1 MFEFLNHNSEAFKES
16 VSELNTFQLGS
27 HVTFYDGDHD
37 ISQFKFSI
45 LCINETRGSKPISTD
60 EILFEAIKYEFY
72 SLYTGN
78 WNVSILDL
86 GVMHQGENTSD
97 THFLV
102 SKIVHQ
108 LLHNKTLPIILGGSQ
123 DLVYPI
129 YRAYDKIKYMLNL
142 VNIDF
147 RFDLGDSNK
156 NLDNSSYISH
166 MVVNKPYNLFNYA
179 NIGYQTFLNSQEEI
193 NLLEKMFF
201 ESYRLG
207 QLAEDIKSME
217 PVLRDAD
224 IVALD
229 IRAIENKSLSQ
240 ENLNPNGISSREIC
254 SLSRYAGLSD
264 KVSSFGVFELQE
276 AYSKASTKLIAQILW
291 YFIEGVSYRIN
302 EKVDI
307 TNSNFL
313 RYQVPVEEYTLV
325 FYESQLS
332 ERWWIEIPFDVNS
345 AHNKLKQH
353 TLLPCDKKDY
363 LSACNQELPDRWMLA
378 KQKNEF

>member
-1 MFEFLNHNSEAFKES
+1 MFEFLNHNTDAFIES
-16 VSELNTFQLGS
+16 VSELNKFQLGS
-27 HVTFYDGDHD
+27 NVTFYNGDNN
-37 ISQFKFSI
+37 ISDFKYSI
-45 LCINETRGSKPISTD
+45 ICIDETRGNHSKSKR
-60 EILFEAIKYEFY
+60 EIDFETIKYELY
-72 SLYTGN
+72 SLYSGN

-86 GVMHQGENTSD
+86 GVIHHGENTSD

-102 SKIVHQ
+102 KEILHQ
-108 LLHNKTLPIILGGSQ
+108 LLNNKTIPIVLGGSQ

-129 YRAYDKIKYMLNL
+129 YRAYDGIKYMLNL
-142 VNIDF
+142 VNIDYK
-147 RFDLGDSNK
+147 FDLGDSNDVL
-156 NLDNSSYISH
+156 NHSSYLSH

-193 NLLEKMFF
+193 SLLEKMFF

-207 QLAEDIKSME
+207 ELAEDIKSME

-224 IVALD
+224 IVTLD
-229 IRAIENKSLSQ
+229 IRSIENKSLNQ
-240 ENLNPNGISSREIC
+240 GNLNPNGISSREIC
-254 SLSRYAGLSD
+254 ALSRYAGLSD

-276 AYSKASTKLIAQILW
+276 AFSSASKKLIAQVLW
-291 YFIEGVSYRIN
+291 YFIEGVSYRID
-302 EKVDI
+302 EKVNVN
-307 TNSNFL
+307 NSNFL

-332 ERWWIEIPFDVNS
+332 ERWWIEIPFDLNS
-345 AHNKLKQH
+345 DNNKLKQH
-353 TLLPCDKKDY
+353 TLLPCDKSDY